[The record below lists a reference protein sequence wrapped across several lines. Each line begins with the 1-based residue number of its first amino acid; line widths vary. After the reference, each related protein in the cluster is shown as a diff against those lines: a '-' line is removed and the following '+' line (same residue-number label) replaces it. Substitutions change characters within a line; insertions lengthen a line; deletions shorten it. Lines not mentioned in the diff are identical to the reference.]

1 MVKLAG
7 FTGFCLYK
15 FFFFFF
21 FALTNTSS
29 LIVSIIVFGINEIN
43 ICPEKHLFSIT
54 LVVMFLLP
62 YYFLIECEAIKL
74 VCFRIYICDI
84 SNKN

>member
-7 FTGFCLYK
+7 FAGFCLYK
-15 FFFFFF
+15 FFF

-29 LIVSIIVFGINEIN
+29 LIVSNIVFGINEIN

-54 LVVMFLLP
+54 LAVMFLLP
-62 YYFLIECEAIKL
+62 YYFLIECEAFKL